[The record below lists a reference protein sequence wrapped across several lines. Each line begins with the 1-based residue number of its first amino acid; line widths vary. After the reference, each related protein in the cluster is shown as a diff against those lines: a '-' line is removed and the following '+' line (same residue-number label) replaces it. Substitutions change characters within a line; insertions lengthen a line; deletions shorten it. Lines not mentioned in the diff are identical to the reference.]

1 VVDDPR
7 AAAPPVAPILLWGG
21 TGVAPA
27 HDGLEALSR
36 GESFRPDVV
45 LLDLGMPRMNGYE
58 TARRIR
64 EREWGLRATLVA
76 LTGWGQDSDRQRTQ
90 EAGFALHLVKPVDAI
105 ELEHA
110 IERLRRR

>member
-1 VVDDPR
+1 M
-7 AAAPPVAPILLWGG
+7 GG
-21 TGVAPA
+21 NAVETA
-27 HDGLEALSR
+27 HDGFEALSR

-64 EREWGLRATLVA
+64 EREWGLRTTLVA
-76 LTGWGQDSDRQRTQ
+76 LTGWGQDSDRQTTQ

-105 ELEHA
+105 ELERA
-110 IERLRRR
+110 IGRLRRK